1 MEERVKLGAATV
13 MVNDVE
19 AVSVPLVPVNVT
31 E

>member
-1 MEERVKLGAATV
+1 LERVKLGTATV

-19 AVSVPLVPVNVT
+19 AVRVPLVPVNVA